1 MPPFL
6 PPPRDESGQ
15 SPVLPVG
22 RAPPATLALHR
33 GVNLVPESGWNAP
46 SRSWRSEVPQRV
58 RGDSQLVRLPTNYES
73 VAKQGRENPIRDHRT
88 SLQAAECRLFRL
100 GRVCLSGPAA
110 AESSAFTFREAD
122 ATLVVSRQRVSPRL
136 GALAAFRVDCD
147 ERQFGVVKLTL
158 RDKETA
164 QEAVRRFRKLVE
176 RSGIKKEIR
185 VREFYEK
192 PSETKRRARLRAE
205 RRAKRDR
212 LMVGGVA

>member
-1 MPPFL
+1 
-6 PPPRDESGQ
+6 
-15 SPVLPVG
+15 
-22 RAPPATLALHR
+22 
-33 GVNLVPESGWNAP
+33 
-46 SRSWRSEVPQRV
+46 
-58 RGDSQLVRLPTNYES
+58 
-73 VAKQGRENPIRDHRT
+73 
-88 SLQAAECRLFRL
+88 LFR
-100 GRVCLSGPAA
+100 SGKVFIRGGAA
-110 AESSAFTFREAD
+110 AESSAFTPQDAD
-122 ATLVVSRQRVSPRL
+122 ATLVVSRQRVSPPL
-136 GALAAFRVDCD
+136 GALAASRVDCE